1 MAKTNKPGL
10 GKGLDGLIPSE
21 VIGQQVNSTKQSVD
35 QISLAKIKANPYQPR
50 TDFDADSIQQLAN
63 SLDEHGLL
71 QPVVAIKNGDEFQ
84 LIAGERRVRA
94 ARKLQWKTISAII
107 RSEQEQSQL
116 ELALIENIQRDDLNP
131 MEIAKAYV
139 RLAEEFNID
148 IQEVAKRA
156 GKAEST
162 VRNTIR
168 LLSLPT
174 PAAEA
179 LRKGQLSEGHARQIL
194 ALKDEADQ
202 EKLLTLIVKNGWSV
216 RQAEGYVRSR
226 KQGEQSKAAAKRT
239 SAETPL
245 TKQIAK
251 RLDTKVKVQSTAK
264 GGRLVIE
271 YDSDEQLQKIAS
283 YFS

>member
-1 MAKTNKPGL
+1 VAKSKKPGL

-21 VIGQQVNSTKQSVD
+21 VIEQQVGSSRQSVS
-35 QISLAKIKANPYQPR
+35 QIPLDKIKANPYQPR
-50 TDFDADSIQQLAN
+50 TDFDQDSIKQLAK

-71 QPVVAIKNGDEFQ
+71 QPVVAIRDGESYQ

-94 ARKLQWKTISAII
+94 ARELQWRTIASII
-107 RSEQEQSQL
+107 RSEHEQSQL

-131 MEIAKAYV
+131 MEVARAYV

-148 IQEVAKRA
+148 ISEVANRA

-168 LLSLPT
+168 LLNLPEE
-174 PAAEA
+174 ASQA
-179 LRKGQLSEGHARQIL
+179 LRKGKLSEGHARQIL
-194 ALKDEADQ
+194 ALDDKHDQ
-202 EKLLTLIVKNGWSV
+202 EKLLKLIVKNGWSV
-216 RQAEGYVRSR
+216 RQAEGYVRSL
-226 KQGEQSKAAAKRT
+226 KKGEQSKTAAKHAT
-239 SAETPL
+239 AETPL

-251 RLDTKVKVQSTAK
+251 RLDTNVKIQNTAK

-271 YDSDEQLQKIAS
+271 YNSDQQLEKIAS
-283 YFS
+283 YFD